1 MRDSEC
7 RFLRIF
13 DDIGVK
19 RQAFHENV
27 FGSNHCK
34 VILAK
39 ERNGVFNFC
48 KLCSVLPDES
58 LRKFFDLFDLYSVAG
73 NLMARTG
80 YLNSEK
86 IDSVIF
92 TCQ

>member
-1 MRDSEC
+1 MRI
-7 RFLRIF
+7 L

-27 FGSNHCK
+27 FVGNHCK
-34 VILAK
+34 VILVK

-58 LRKFFDLFDLYSVAG
+58 LRKKFFDLFDLYSVAG
-73 NLMARTG
+73 NLIAHTG

-86 IDSVIF
+86 IDSVTFI
-92 TCQ
+92 CQ